1 MLKTTETYLCITM
14 NIRKAILGDAEDIT
28 KQNILLAKE
37 SEKVV
42 LDANTVFAGVNAV
55 LSDKRK
61 GFYIVAEEDNVII
74 GQMMITFE
82 WSDWRNTNIW
92 WIQSVYV
99 QKQWRKKKIF
109 SELFQYIQQQAR
121 KHHVSILRLYT
132 YESNTVA
139 QIVYQQIGMQKEP
152 YMFYQ
157 KTNSKV
163 L

>member
-1 MLKTTETYLCITM
+1 M
-14 NIRKAILGDAEDIT
+14 NIRKAILDDAKAIAT
-28 KQNILLAKE
+28 QNILLAKE
-37 SEKVV
+37 SEGLV
-42 LDANTVFAGVNAV
+42 LDAKVVFTGVSSL

-61 GFYIVAEEDNVII
+61 GFYVVAEENNEII

-92 WIQSVYV
+92 CIQSVYV

-109 SELFQYIQQQAR
+109 TGLFEYIQQQAR

-132 YESNTVA
+132 YEKNTVA
-139 QIVYQQIGMQKEP
+139 QSVYQQIDMRKEP

-157 KTNSKV
+157 KKIKK
-163 L
+163 